1 MYKVIKDFT
10 DLQDKNHV
18 YLAGDEF
25 PRKGTKVDNARIL
38 ELSTDANK
46 RGEILIEMVQSREPQ
61 EEAEEIPKEAEEV
74 VEEPKAQSTEEKPKK
89 AKKKK

>member
-25 PRKGTKVDNARIL
+25 PRKGTKVSNARFL
-38 ELSTDANK
+38 ELSTATNK
-46 RGEILIEMVQSREPQ
+46 RGEALIELVQSEKPQ
-61 EEAEEIPKEAEEV
+61 KEAKEIPKEIEEV
-74 VEEPKAQSTEEKPKK
+74 VEESKAQSVEEKPKK